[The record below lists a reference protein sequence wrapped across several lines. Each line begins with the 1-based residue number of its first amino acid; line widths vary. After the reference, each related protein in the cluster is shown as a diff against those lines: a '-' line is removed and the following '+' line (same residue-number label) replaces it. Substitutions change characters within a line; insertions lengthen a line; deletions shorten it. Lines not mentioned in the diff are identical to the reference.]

1 MTKRV
6 IVRYTVKPDRVT
18 DNERLVRAIY
28 EELHRV
34 EPAGIRYAT
43 FRLDDGATFVHIA
56 SVETNDGDSPL
67 EGVAAFQEFQRD
79 LSARVSGGPI
89 ASELGEV
96 GSYRLL
102 DAG

>member
-1 MTKRV
+1 MIKRV
-6 IVRYTVKPDRVT
+6 IVRYTVKPDRVA
-18 DNERLVRAIY
+18 DNERLVREVY

-43 FRLDDGATFVHIA
+43 FLLDDGVTFVHIA
-56 SVETNDGDSPL
+56 SVETDDGHNPL
-67 EGVAAFQEFQRD
+67 EGLAGFQEFQRD
-79 LSARVSGGPI
+79 LSARVSEGPI